1 MFAAR
6 LLMPAS
12 EGEVFSVRVALCQM
26 DLAKGD
32 VQENR
37 RRTADWIRRAAEQG
51 AQLVLLPELA
61 TTGYTLGEQ
70 FAELAEEIPGETSRL
85 WSELAAQLG
94 VHIVGGMARIAPSG
108 LVYNSALFVG
118 PEGLIGVYDKAV
130 TPLYLHGNDLG
141 DGACE
146 EAEIFRRG
154 DSLPVF
160 STALGRIGILIC
172 QDAVYGEFV
181 RALALQGA
189 DLVVQI
195 SNSPRIR
202 TRHEP
207 DITPLT
213 TRVHAFD
220 TGTVIAFCNR
230 CGEEPYVF
238 RGEQA
243 VARFGVASHVC
254 DADGNFLALSAEGG
268 REELLLA
275 DVDLSVSRRARWRQK
290 FHRDWRGDL
299 LGPLVRIP

>member
-1 MFAAR
+1 MR
-6 LLMPAS
+6 I
-12 EGEVFSVRVALCQM
+12 ALCQM
-26 DLAKGD
+26 DLVKGN

-37 RRTADWIRRAAEQG
+37 RRTSEWIERAAGEG
-51 AQLVLLPELA
+51 AELVLLPELA
-61 TTGYTLGEQ
+61 TTGYTLGEE
-70 FAELAEEIPGETSRL
+70 FLELAEEIPGETSRL
-85 WSELAAQLG
+85 WSEIAARRG
-94 VHIVGGMARIAPSG
+94 VHIIGGMPRIAPSG

-118 PEGLIGVYDKAV
+118 PTGLIGVYDKAV
-130 TPLYLHGNDLG
+130 PPLYLHSHDLG

-154 DSLPVF
+154 DALPVF
-160 STALGRIGILIC
+160 STPIGRIGILIC

-189 DLVVQI
+189 DLVVQV
-195 SNSPRIR
+195 SNSPRIK
-202 TRHEP
+202 TKHED

-220 TGTVIAFCNR
+220 TGTAIAFCNR
-230 CGEEPYVF
+230 GGEERYTF

-254 DADGNFLALSAEGG
+254 DADGNFLALAAEGG

-275 DVDLSVSRRARWRQK
+275 NVDVSASRLSRWRQK
-290 FHRDWRGDL
+290 FHRDWRPDL
-299 LGPLVRIP
+299 LTPLVRLP

>member
-1 MFAAR
+1 MR
-6 LLMPAS
+6 I
-12 EGEVFSVRVALCQM
+12 ALCQM

-32 VQENR
+32 VPENR
-37 RRTADWIRRAAEQG
+37 RRTGEWIHRAADAG
-51 AQLVLLPELA
+51 AELVLLPELA
-61 TTGYTLGEQ
+61 TTGYTLSEAFSG
-70 FAELAEEIPGETSRL
+70 LAEGIPGETSGL
-85 WSELAAQLG
+85 WSTIATRRG
-94 VHIVGGMARIAPSG
+94 VHIIGGMPRLAPSG

-118 PEGLIGVYDKAV
+118 PQGVIGVYDKAV

-141 DGACE
+141 EGVCE

-154 DSLPVF
+154 DAMPVF
-160 STALGRIGILIC
+160 STAIGRIGILIC

-195 SNSPRIR
+195 SNSPRIK
-202 TRHEP
+202 TKHED

-220 TGTVIAFCNR
+220 TGTAIAFCNR
-230 CGEEPYVF
+230 GGEEPYTF

-254 DADGNFLALSAEGG
+254 DADGNFIALAAEGG
-268 REELLLA
+268 KEELIVA
-275 DVDLSVSRRARWRQK
+275 DIDLSASHRSRWRQK
-290 FHRDWRGDL
+290 FHRDWRPDL
-299 LGPLVRIP
+299 LSALVRLS

>member
-1 MFAAR
+1 
-6 LLMPAS
+6 
-12 EGEVFSVRVALCQM
+12 M

-37 RRTADWIRRAAEQG
+37 RRTVDWIERAAAKG

-70 FAELAEEIPGETSRL
+70 FMELAEEVPGETTRL
-85 WSELAAQLG
+85 WSELAARHNLY
-94 VHIVGGMARIAPSG
+94 IVGGMARIAPSG
-108 LVYNSALFVG
+108 LVYNSALFLG
-118 PEGLIGVYDKAV
+118 PQGLIGVYDKAV
-130 TPLYLHGNDLG
+130 PPLYLYGNDLG
-141 DGACE
+141 DGACV

-154 DSLPVF
+154 DALPVF
-160 STALGRIGILIC
+160 PTALGRIGILIC

-189 DLVVQI
+189 DLVVQV
-195 SNSPRIR
+195 SNSPRIK
-202 TRHEP
+202 TTHED

-220 TGTVIAFCNR
+220 TGTAIAFCNR
-230 CGEEPYVF
+230 CGEEQYNF
-238 RGEQA
+238 RGEHA

-254 DADGNFLALSAEGG
+254 DADGNFLALAKEGG
-268 REELLLA
+268 KEELLFA
-275 DVDLSVSRRARWRQK
+275 DVDLAASRRSRWRQK

-299 LGPLVRIP
+299 LGPLVRLP